1 MVYKLKPNRV
11 YRSYYGGKRL
21 DDLYGH
27 KNPENSRYPEE
38 WVASTARAFNAG
50 REDRVE
56 GYSLCESGE
65 RLIDLIKE
73 NPIGMLG
80 TEQVKLHGERTSILV
95 KLLDSAERL
104 FIQCHPTIEFAKKNF
119 NSDFGKTE
127 CWYIISAEP
136 DSCVYI
142 GFRKGITKEKWKRCF
157 ISQNVDEMLSLMHR
171 INVKSGDLIFVDGGV
186 PHAIGANC
194 FLCEL
199 QEPTDLM
206 VIPERTSKSG
216 IMLSDEKMHCGLG
229 FDKMFDCFNYEGYSE
244 KELCNKY
251 VRRPVVNENSV
262 TPIVNS
268 NLTDKFNMD
277 MVYVKGTV
285 CVEYKDKYAVAIVL
299 EGECNLQYGNRVMNL
314 KQGNELFISASNG
327 VLKFDGSSKIMICS
341 PQ

>member
-21 DDLYGH
+21 DNLYGH
-27 KNPENSRYPEE
+27 KNPKNSRYPEE

-50 REDRVE
+50 REDIVE
-56 GYSLCESGE
+56 GYSICETGE
-65 RLIDLIKE
+65 RLIDLISK
-73 NPIGMLG
+73 NPVGMLG
-80 TEQVKLHGERTSILV
+80 EEQVKLRGERMSILV

-104 FIQCHPTIEFAKKNF
+104 FIQCHPTIDFAKKNF

-142 GFRKGITKEKWKRCF
+142 GFREGITKEKWKNCF
-157 ISQNVDEMLSLMHR
+157 ESQNVDEMLSLMHR

-186 PHAIGANC
+186 PHAIGGNC

-216 IMLSDEKMHCGLG
+216 ITLSDEKMHGGLG
-229 FDKMFDCFNYEGYSE
+229 WDKMFDCFNYDGYSE
-244 KELCNKY
+244 KELREKY
-251 VRRPVVNENSV
+251 LCHPVINENSV
-262 TPIVNS
+262 TSIVNN

-277 MVYVKGTV
+277 MIYVKDAV
-285 CVEYKDKYAVAIVL
+285 SVEYKDKYAVAIVL
-299 EGECNLQYGNRVMNL
+299 EGECNLRCGDQVISL
-314 KQGNELFISASNG
+314 KQGNELFISASSDTLNFEG
-327 VLKFDGSSKIMICS
+327 LSKIMICY
-341 PQ
+341 PY